1 VRPVDVNAEAGEGTG
16 QLVAAATHESGSFAN
31 NDCIARHDLA
41 RRFVGRRSI
50 HGDVPCCNG
59 FAGPLPAG
67 KQLPA
72 HEFLVKTAADRSDAS
87 HTTDTPGGLDGKVP
101 RMLMPLKDENPTYR
115 KGYVTWALI
124 ALNVF
129 VFFFIQGTADP
140 GEQEV
145 AFTLEYAAI
154 PCEISEG
161 RPLTTDEINA
171 TFTSGGIDNAC
182 NINGDLPDTDQAF
195 PNKFVWSSVIFS
207 MFLHAGF
214 THLGG
219 NMLYLWIFGNN
230 IEDRLG
236 TIKYLVFYVLGGIA
250 ATAAH
255 IFADP
260 DSSIPVVGAS
270 GAIAAV
276 MGAYLVWYPQA
287 PIRTWILLMLRDISA
302 KWALGIWFITQFFT
316 GSGSSV
322 AWLAHVGGFIFGAGV
337 ALTIRASKPL
347 WKIVFT
353 PPYRDI
359 DHWDNTGGIGRG
371 PLRDNPLPIIGR
383 DRISR

>member
-1 VRPVDVNAEAGEGTG
+1 
-16 QLVAAATHESGSFAN
+16 
-31 NDCIARHDLA
+31 
-41 RRFVGRRSI
+41 
-50 HGDVPCCNG
+50 
-59 FAGPLPAG
+59 
-67 KQLPA
+67 
-72 HEFLVKTAADRSDAS
+72 
-87 HTTDTPGGLDGKVP
+87 
-101 RMLMPLKDENPTYR
+101 MLMPLKDENPTHR

-140 GEQEV
+140 GEEEV

-171 TFTSGGIDNAC
+171 TFTAGGVDDAC

-236 TIKYLVFYVLGGIA
+236 TIKYLVFYILGGIA
-250 ATAAH
+250 ATVAH

-276 MGAYLVWYPQA
+276 MGAYLVWYPEA
-287 PIRTWILLMLRDISA
+287 PIRSWILLMLRDISA

-322 AWLAHVGGFIFGAGV
+322 AWLAHVGGFIFGAAV
-337 ALTIRASKPL
+337 ALVIRQSKPL
-347 WKIVFT
+347 WKIMFT

-359 DHWDNTGGIGRG
+359 DTWDNTGGIGRG
-371 PLRDNPLPIIGR
+371 PLRDNPLPIIGP
-383 DRISR
+383 DRFSR